1 MYSYSV
7 ATPTGEGFFAQE
19 IPNESEPIDKI
30 MLPEGSGMMVG
41 GYRAVS
47 AQSHRYRLADL
58 VFHPLAKTYDSRI
71 CNWTWQTL
79 CNIVK

>member
-47 AQSHRYRLADL
+47 AQSARSPIDIA
-58 VFHPLAKTYDSRI
+58 
-71 CNWTWQTL
+71 WQ
-79 CNIVK
+79 ISYFIR